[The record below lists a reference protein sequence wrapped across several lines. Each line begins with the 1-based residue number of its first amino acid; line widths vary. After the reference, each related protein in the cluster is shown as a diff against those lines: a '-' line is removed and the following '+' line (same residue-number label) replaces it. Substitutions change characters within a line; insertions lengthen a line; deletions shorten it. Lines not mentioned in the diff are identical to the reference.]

1 LLACEYNTVVQVALD
16 VGFISELRGIS
27 NKPLSTKT
35 TQLYITLKGL
45 SEVIIYDVGLSYL
58 WLQDGNIMA
67 CWVIKQQQQ
76 QQQHSLFSQASWGRL
91 EMKPERNKFK
101 AQAH

>member
-1 LLACEYNTVVQVALD
+1 MLACEYNTVVQVALD

-45 SEVIIYDVGLSYL
+45 SEVIIYDVGLSY
-58 WLQDGNIMA
+58 
-67 CWVIKQQQQ
+67 
-76 QQQHSLFSQASWGRL
+76 
-91 EMKPERNKFK
+91 
-101 AQAH
+101 